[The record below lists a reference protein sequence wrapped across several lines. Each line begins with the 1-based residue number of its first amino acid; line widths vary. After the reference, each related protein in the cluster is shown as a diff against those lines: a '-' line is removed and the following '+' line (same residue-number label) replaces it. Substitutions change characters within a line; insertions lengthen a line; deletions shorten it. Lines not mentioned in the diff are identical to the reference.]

1 MVTETGP
8 AMREV
13 RCDQGQTVVLV
24 LVLVDEL
31 ELDAFQENCWSISTV

>member
-1 MVTETGP
+1 MIKG
-8 AMREV
+8 RLL
-13 RCDQGQTVVLV
+13 VLV